1 MTRTFLEQDGW
12 LSMTH
17 FRFHRL
23 DCFSFS
29 FFPAVMYFR
38 ASNLSFYYCLLLSF
52 IFCIT
57 VVFCCLSSFVFRD
70 FFVCSHVLSSIN
82 SFVSLLSFVVFH
94 LFFLVIFLM
103 CQPVDRHLSSLSELR
118 WWIMTWLSS
127 ASRNLPRFGSKRT
140 KTLQRRSSCPKMAPP
155 SATRWASPKAWRLFT
170 SKFS

>member
-1 MTRTFLEQDGW
+1 
-12 LSMTH
+12 MTH

-94 LFFLVIFLM
+94 LFFGHLFNVSTRRPSPFLPFRAALVNHDVTFE
-103 CQPVDRHLSSLSELR
+103 CESK
-118 WWIMTWLSS
+118 SS
-127 ASRNLPRFGSKRT
+127 AIWIKTDKDSSKT
-140 KTLQRRSSCPKMAPP
+140 VFL
-155 SATRWASPKAWRLFT
+155 
-170 SKFS
+170 SKDGAAFSNKVSFSKSMETVYK